1 MLYPKIIH
9 PLMGLIL
16 QQTISQNGMEIN
28 WFQASLVMMVLKAS
42 IQGNAAISGSLN
54 VSGQVVNL
62 SNNTCV
68 R

>member
-16 QQTISQNGMEIN
+16 QQTISQNGDGN
-28 WFQASLVMMVLKAS
+28 KLVSSIISDDGIETS

-62 SNNTCV
+62 V
-68 R
+68 